1 MQAVIQIAR
10 KLGVRTVNVVRER
23 DDDGLD
29 ELRGQLTEMGADH
42 VLTEQELRKST
53 LFRDKEIPR
62 WEAVSRNLSQSD
74 SVDSLGNYSQ
84 MMSAIFWDF

>member
-1 MQAVIQIAR
+1 MIQIAR

-42 VLTEQELRKST
+42 VLTEQELRKT
-53 LFRDKEIPR
+53 ALFRDKEVPR
-62 WEAVSRNLSQSD
+62 WEEADSRNLLIH
-74 SVDSLGNYSQ
+74 LGA
-84 MMSAIFWDF
+84 MCK